1 MKNLHFAIICS
12 YNVVKH
18 LNELEELT
26 EEQQELLFD
35 LECTAWSK
43 VTEDDMQEFNFNGD
57 CTPLYQAVKTEVM
70 KVLQNNKLTYVDNRC
85 YGYLTDSIEKI
96 FLIIFS
102 KAVGII

>member
-35 LECTAWSK
+35 FECTAWSK

-57 CTPLYQAVKTEVM
+57 YAPLHQAVKKEVLE
-70 KVLQNNKLTYVDNRC
+70 VLQNNKLTFNDRRC
-85 YGYLTDSIEKI
+85 YVYLIDSICEIMRTK
-96 FLIIFS
+96 
-102 KAVGII
+102 

>member
-35 LECTAWSK
+35 LERNAWNK

-57 CTPLYQAVKTEVM
+57 YAPLYQALKKEVLE
-70 KVLQNNKLTYVDNRC
+70 VLQNNKLTFADNRC
-85 YGYLTDSIEKI
+85 YGYLIDSVYA
-96 FLIIFS
+96 IIPT
-102 KAVGII
+102 K

>member
-26 EEQQELLFD
+26 EEQSDLL
-35 LECTAWSK
+35 LEFERNAWDK

-57 CTPLYQAVKTEVM
+57 YAPLYQAVKKEVLE
-70 KVLQNNKLTYVDNRC
+70 VLKNNKLTFEDNRC
-85 YGYLTDSIEKI
+85 YGYLIDSVYAIMPTK
-96 FLIIFS
+96 
-102 KAVGII
+102 